1 MMAAGADPSLR
12 RLADAAAGPV
22 RLAAASAGPVR
33 LPGAGPVSRA
43 QLYQRRRNVLRL
55 TLKRLYFCWLDDGWP
70 WSKNALIFGK
80 GGGGVTIIYCFLGF
94 LSQKCVRLDI
104 TV

>member
-1 MMAAGADPSLR
+1 MTPNSKLPAPPPPVQHTGLTAQQPGRRVMMAAGPDPSLR

-22 RLAAASAGPVR
+22 RLAAAPAGPVR

-55 TLKRLYFCWLDDGWP
+55 TLKRLNFCWLDDGRP
-70 WSKNALIFGK
+70 CSK
-80 GGGGVTIIYCFLGF
+80 T
-94 LSQKCVRLDI
+94 
-104 TV
+104 